1 MKNLNMRVGHAST
14 LSYAQT
20 GPGNWFMYFGT
31 NTINDTWSIHTE
43 AQHRNYGLFPDE
55 LEQLLLRT
63 GLNYKIRD
71 GLIVTGGYA
80 NITNHVYNSARVGP
94 EVEEHRIWQQLIA
107 VNYFGRT
114 KLEHRFRY
122 EQRWIEDQ
130 FKTRYRYRGM
140 LFHPLNSK
148 RIETGTL
155 YLGIYNELFLQPS
168 ESTFDRNRFYTG
180 LGYKYAPNIQFQLG
194 YLLQTV
200 GAKTGQYVQFGLI
213 FDT

>member
-1 MKNLNMRVGHAST
+1 
-14 LSYAQT
+14 
-20 GPGNWFMYFGT
+20 MYFGT

-140 LFHPLNSK
+140 LFHPLNSE
-148 RIETGTL
+148 RIKAGTL

-168 ESTFDRNRFYTG
+168 GTAFDRNRFYTG
-180 LGYKYAPNIQFQLG
+180 MGYKYAPNIQFQLG

-200 GAKTGQYVQFGLI
+200 RDRTGQYLQFGLI

>member
-1 MKNLNMRVGHAST
+1 MRLFTVCLLFST

-20 GPGNWFMYFGT
+20 GPGNWLMYFGT

-43 AQHRNYGLFPDE
+43 AQHRNYGLLPDE

-140 LFHPLNSK
+140 LFHPLNSE

-168 ESTFDRNRFYTG
+168 ETTFDRNRFYTG

>member
-1 MKNLNMRVGHAST
+1 
-14 LSYAQT
+14 
-20 GPGNWFMYFGT
+20 MYFGT

-43 AQHRNYGLFPDE
+43 AQHRNYGLLPNE

-63 GLNYKIRD
+63 GLNYKVRD
-71 GLIVTGGYA
+71 GLVVTGGYA
-80 NITNHVYNSARVGP
+80 NITNHVYNSARIGP

-107 VNYFGRT
+107 LNYFGKT
-114 KLEHRFRY
+114 KIEHRFRY

-140 LFHPLNSK
+140 LFHPLNSE

-155 YLGIYNELFLQPS
+155 YLGIYNELFLQPAG
-168 ESTFDRNRFYTG
+168 TAFDRNRFYIG
-180 LGYKYAPNIQFQLG
+180 MGYKYAQNIQFQLG

-200 GAKTGQYVQFGLI
+200 GDKTGQYLQFGLI

>member
-1 MKNLNMRVGHAST
+1 MRLLTVCLLFST
-14 LSYAQT
+14 LIQAQS

-43 AQHRNYGLFPDE
+43 AQHRNYGLLPNE

-63 GLNYKIRD
+63 GLNYKVRD
-71 GLIVTGGYA
+71 GLVVTGGYA
-80 NITNHVYNSARVGP
+80 NITNHVYNSARIGP

-107 VNYFGRT
+107 LNYFGKT
-114 KLEHRFRY
+114 KIEHRFRY
-122 EQRWIEDQ
+122 EQRWIEDE

-140 LFHPLNSK
+140 LFHPLNSE

-155 YLGIYNELFLQPS
+155 YLGIYNELFLQPAG
-168 ESTFDRNRFYTG
+168 TAFDRNRFYTG
-180 LGYKYAPNIQFQLG
+180 MGYKYAQNIQFQLG

-200 GAKTGQYVQFGLI
+200 GDKTGQYLQFGLI